1 MYGKG
6 RQREYALAMKRSKH
20 TKTDKMASKVSI
32 ALNYEKGKLETK
44 VK

>member
-20 TKTDKMASKVSI
+20 TKMASKVGLA
-32 ALNYEKGKLETK
+32 ALP
-44 VK
+44 